1 MKKFGLFIILIISFS
16 SLLFGNTV
24 INQSLSDTL
33 TAKALKN
40 IEPLPEDVQNIYKSY
55 ISKYPDGIMAY
66 LISAE
71 GSSIL
76 WDANPEDVL
85 YNYIELKKLLEMEN
99 YDYSPEFF
107 LSYIA
112 KITASHEQIT
122 PYRKVFTEA
131 GLLSYVTQFP
141 DVEERIR
148 EVNLWC
154 RERMTFISTSG
165 RNQNPITIQ
174 QKSNI
179 GRCGE
184 MQVFFISACR
194 TVGIPARPAWT
205 PWWGH
210 MDNNHAWTE
219 VFVDGKWYYVGAA
232 EPDYYLNSTWFSSAV
247 NKALLVLARSTF
259 PDSTEEIVSKSSR
272 NNYINSTSFYQDTRK
287 VKFTV
292 VDSAGNPVPKA
303 VINIMAFNFSMLR
316 TLLGIKVDS
325 TGTKELTIGKGG
337 FLAITRK
344 DSLFDYQVIP
354 FDDGTISN
362 KFKFTLKERT
372 LESEDLI
379 FQFPDVKTEREKEP
393 DFFKKRKK
401 MIVEKYNERIKIF
414 QATPIPKYA
423 PEADSNFVEIFEKC
437 RNNKQPL
444 LDFVII
450 NPDIPEKFWEKVGS
464 VDVKFFWEACVTQW
478 QNLFDFYLELN
489 DKELSDTKWKN
500 LIEPSVFYEVLPDIS
515 VPQELRKWKDISALD
530 AIPQIIEELQKLHKI
545 EEDSASAGLLSLDK
559 MLEAEFLQDYNFK
572 TLSCYILKVN
582 HIPAQYTRIPSTI
595 MVMADSVWQN
605 YNVKENNFVKHTS
618 VEPQEKEVGSL
629 TFVEFKLVDKDFLP
643 VTLNPDNI
651 STTIFQKGRFYHN
664 DRQLDYDKE
673 NSVLSGE
680 LEKGDYY
687 VQMCVRESGE
697 ITKVKLIA
705 LHIDKQVEIKETLIF
720 KDFKRDWK
728 KAEKKYTTFL
738 DSLRSKDDVDYVIL
752 LGDYDDE
759 PVQRLA
765 TKTRSNLGEQKFVWI
780 GKNEPPE
787 IVSNYITS
795 DKYEKFMENN
805 PELKHRLITFYYD
818 SENEKWMMFE
828 GNWDLLFK

>member
-1 MKKFGLFIILIISFS
+1 MKKIGLLIILIISFS
-16 SLLFGNTV
+16 SLLFGNIT
-24 INQSLSDTL
+24 IDQTLIDTL
-33 TAKALKN
+33 TIKALKN
-40 IEPLPEDVQNIYKSY
+40 IEPLPENIQNIYKFY
-55 ISKYPDGIMAY
+55 IEKYPDGIMAY

-85 YNYIELKKLLEMEN
+85 SNYIELKKLLEMEDYN
-99 YDYSPEFF
+99 YSPEFF

-122 PYRKVFTEA
+122 PYRKVFTDA
-131 GLLSYVTQFP
+131 GLLSYVTEFP
-141 DVEERIR
+141 DVEERVR

-194 TVGIPARPAWT
+194 TIGIPARPAWT

-219 VFVDGKWYYVGAA
+219 VFLYGNWYYVGAA

-259 PDSTEEIVSKSSR
+259 PDTTEEVVSRSSR

-316 TLLGIKVDS
+316 TLLGIKADS
-325 TGTKELTIGKGG
+325 TGTKEITIGKGS
-337 FLAITRK
+337 FLAIARK
-344 DSLFDYQVIP
+344 DSLFDYKVIP

-362 KFKFTLKERT
+362 EFRFTLKERT
-372 LESEDLI
+372 LESEDLV

-393 DFFKKRKK
+393 EFFKERKK
-401 MIVEKYNERIKIF
+401 LTVEKYNERIKNF
-414 QATPIPKYA
+414 QSTPIPEYA
-423 PEADSNFVEIFEKC
+423 PKADSNFVEIFENC

-444 LDFVII
+444 LGFIVI
-450 NPDIPEKFWEKVGS
+450 NPDIPKNFWEKISS
-464 VDVKFFWEACVTQW
+464 VDVKFFWEASVYQW
-478 QNLFDFYLELN
+478 QNLFDFYMELK

-500 LIEPSVFYEVLPDIS
+500 LLSPSIFYEVLPEVR
-515 VPQELRKWKDISALD
+515 VPKHLTKWKDISALD
-530 AIPQIIEELQKLHKI
+530 AIPQIIEDLHSRYKI

-572 TLSCYILKVN
+572 TLSCYVLRAN
-582 HIPAQYTRIPSTI
+582 HIPAKYTRIPSTI

-605 YNVKENNFVKHTS
+605 YDVVENSFVK
-618 VEPQEKEVGSL
+618 PQEEEIKSL
-629 TFVEFKLVDKDFLP
+629 AFVEFKLVDKDFLP

-651 STTIFQKGRFYHN
+651 STTIFQDGRFYHN

-673 NSVLSGE
+673 KSILSGK

-687 VQMCVRESGE
+687 VQMGIRENSE
-697 ITKVKLIA
+697 TTKVKLVA

-728 KAEKKYTTFL
+728 KADKKYIAFL
-738 DSLRSKDDVDYVIL
+738 DSLRTEDDFDYVIL

-765 TKTRSNLGEQKFVWI
+765 TKTRSNLEEQKFVWI

-787 IVSNYITS
+787 TVPDYITS
-795 DKYEKFMENN
+795 SEYEKFMEDN

-818 SENEKWMMFE
+818 LENEKWMMFE

>member
-1 MKKFGLFIILIISFS
+1 MKKIGLFIILIISFS
-16 SLLFGNTV
+16 SILFGN
-24 INQSLSDTL
+24 ISIEQSLIDTL
-33 TAKALKN
+33 TAKAYKN
-40 IEPLPEDVQNIYKSY
+40 IEPLPDDVQGIYKSY
-55 ISKYPDGIMAY
+55 IEKYPDGIMAY
-66 LISAE
+66 LISSE

-85 YNYIELKKLLEMEN
+85 SNYIELKKLLEMED

-112 KITASHEQIT
+112 KITASHERIT

-131 GLLSYVTQFP
+131 GLLSYVTNFH
-141 DVEERIR
+141 DVEERVR

-194 TVGIPARPAWT
+194 TIGIPARPAWT

-219 VFVDGKWYYVGAA
+219 VFLYGKWYYVGAA

-259 PDSTEEIVSKSSR
+259 PDSTEEVVVRSSR

-292 VDSAGNPVPKA
+292 VDSSGNPVSKA

-316 TLLGIKVDS
+316 TLLGIRVDS
-325 TGTKELTIGKGG
+325 TGIKELTIGKGG
-337 FLAITRK
+337 FLAIAHK

-362 KFKFTLKERT
+362 EFQFTLEERT
-372 LESEDLI
+372 LESEDLV
-379 FQFPDVKTEREKEP
+379 FQFPDVITERKEEP
-393 DFFKKRKK
+393 DIFKERKK
-401 MIVEKYNERIKIF
+401 LIVEKYNERIKNF
-414 QATPIPKYA
+414 QSTPIPEYA
-423 PEADSNFVEIFEKC
+423 PEADSNFVEIFENC

-444 LDFVII
+444 LDFIVI
-450 NPDIPEKFWEKVGS
+450 NPEIPENFWEKVGS
-464 VDVKFFWEACVTQW
+464 IDVKFFWEASVIQW
-478 QNLFDFYLELN
+478 QNLFDFYLELK
-489 DKELSDTKWKN
+489 DKDMSDEKWKN
-500 LIEPSVFYEVLPDIS
+500 LLSPSVFYEVLPDIS
-515 VPQELRKWKDISALD
+515 VPKHLTKWKDISALE
-530 AIPQIIEELQKLHKI
+530 AIPQVIEELHTLYKT
-545 EEDSASAGLLSLDK
+545 EEDSASVGLLSLDK
-559 MLEAEFLQDYNFK
+559 MLEAEFLQDFHFK
-572 TLSCYILKVN
+572 TLSCYALKAN

-605 YNVKENNFVKHTS
+605 YDVKKNDFVKHTC
-618 VEPQEKEVGSL
+618 VEPQEEVESL
-629 TFVEFKLVDKDFLP
+629 AFIEFKLVDKDFLP

-651 STTIFQKGRFYHN
+651 SVTIFQDGMFYHN

-673 NSVLSGE
+673 NSILSGE

-687 VQMCVRESGE
+687 VQLGIRENSE
-697 ITKVKLIA
+697 TTKLKLVA
-705 LHIDKQVEIKETLIF
+705 LHIENQIEIKETLIF
-720 KDFKRDWK
+720 KDFMRAWE
-728 KAEKKYTTFL
+728 KADKKYTAFL
-738 DSLRSKDDVDYVIL
+738 DSLRTEENVDYVIL
-752 LGDYDDE
+752 LGNYDDE

-765 TKTRSNLGEQKFVWI
+765 TKTRSNLEEQKFVWI

-795 DKYEKFMENN
+795 EEYEKFMENN

-818 SENEKWMMFE
+818 LENEKWMMFE
-828 GNWDLLFK
+828 GNWDLLCE

>member
-1 MKKFGLFIILIISFS
+1 M
-16 SLLFGNTV
+16 
-24 INQSLSDTL
+24 LS
-33 TAKALKN
+33 
-40 IEPLPEDVQNIYKSY
+40 
-55 ISKYPDGIMAY
+55 
-66 LISAE
+66 
-71 GSSIL
+71 
-76 WDANPEDVL
+76 
-85 YNYIELKKLLEMEN
+85 NYIELKKLLEMEDYN
-99 YDYSPEFF
+99 YSPEFF

-122 PYRKVFTEA
+122 PYRKVFA
-131 GLLSYVTQFP
+131 DSDPLSYVTNFP

-165 RNQNPITIQ
+165 RNQDPITIQ

-194 TVGIPARPAWT
+194 TIGIPARPAWT

-210 MDNNHAWTE
+210 TDNNHAWTE

-232 EPDYYLNSTWFSSAV
+232 EPDYYLNSTWFTSAV

-259 PDSTEEIVSKSSR
+259 PDSTEEVVSKSAR

-316 TLLGIKVDS
+316 TLLGIKTDS
-325 TGTKELTIGKGG
+325 TGIKEITIGKGG
-337 FLAITRK
+337 FLAIARK

-354 FDDGTISN
+354 FDDGTIPN
-362 KFKFTLKERT
+362 EFLFTLKNRT

-379 FQFPDVKTEREKEP
+379 FLFPDVKTERKKEP
-393 DFFKKRKK
+393 EYFKERKK
-401 MIVEKYNERIKIF
+401 LIVEKYNERIKNF
-414 QATPIPKYA
+414 QSTPIPEYA
-423 PEADSNFVEIFEKC
+423 PEADSNFVEIFENC

-444 LDFVII
+444 LDFVVI
-450 NPDIPEKFWEKVGS
+450 NPDISENFWEKIGS
-464 VDVKFFWEACVTQW
+464 VDVKFFWEANVTQW
-478 QNLFDFYLELN
+478 QNLFDFYMELK

-500 LIEPSVFYEVLPDIS
+500 LLSPSVFYEVLPDIS
-515 VPQELRKWKDISALD
+515 VSQELAKWKDISALE
-530 AIPQIIEELQKLHKI
+530 AIPQIIEELHNRHKI
-545 EEDSASAGLLSLDK
+545 EENSASVGLLSLDK
-559 MLEAEFLQDYNFK
+559 MLEAEFLQDFQFK
-572 TLSCYILKVN
+572 TLSCYVLKAN
-582 HIPAQYTRIPSTI
+582 HIPAQYTRIPSMI

-605 YNVKENNFVKHTS
+605 YNVKENNFVK
-618 VEPQEKEVGSL
+618 PQEEKVKSL
-629 TFVEFKLVDKDFLP
+629 AFIEFKLVDKDFLP

-651 STTIFQKGRFYHN
+651 SVTIFQDGRFYHN

-673 NSVLSGE
+673 NSILSGE

-687 VQMCVRESGE
+687 VQLGIRENSE
-697 ITKVKLIA
+697 TTKVKLIA

-720 KDFKRDWK
+720 KDFKRDWE
-728 KAEKKYTTFL
+728 KADKKYTAFL
-738 DSLRSKDDVDYVIL
+738 DSLRTEDDVDYVIL

-765 TKTRSNLGEQKFVWI
+765 TKTRSKLDGQKFIWI
-780 GKNEPPE
+780 GKNEPPQT
-787 IVSNYITS
+787 VPDYTTS
-795 DKYEKFMENN
+795 DEYEKFIENN

-828 GNWDLLFK
+828 GNWDLLCE

>member
-1 MKKFGLFIILIISFS
+1 MNKIVFFIILIISFS
-16 SLLFGNTV
+16 SLLFGN
-24 INQSLSDTL
+24 IAIDQALIDTL
-33 TAKALKN
+33 TVKALKN
-40 IEPLPEDVQNIYKSY
+40 IEPLPKDVQNIYQSY
-55 ISKYPDGIMAY
+55 ISKYSDGIMAY

-85 YNYIELKKLLEMEN
+85 SNYIELKKLLEMEN

-131 GLLSYVTQFP
+131 GLLSYVTEFP
-141 DVEERIR
+141 DIEERIR

-194 TVGIPARPAWT
+194 TIGIPARPAWT

-219 VFVDGKWYYVGAA
+219 VFVDAKWYYVGAA
-232 EPDYYLNSTWFSSAV
+232 EPDYNLNSTWFSSAV

-259 PDSTEEIVSKSSR
+259 PDSTEEVVSKSHR

-316 TLLGIKVDS
+316 TLLGIKTDS
-325 TGTKELTIGKGG
+325 TGTKEITIGKGG
-337 FLAITRK
+337 FLAIARK
-344 DSLFDYQVIP
+344 DSLFDYKIIP
-354 FDDGTISN
+354 FYDDTISN
-362 KFKFTLKERT
+362 EFQFILEERK

-393 DFFKKRKK
+393 EFFKERKK
-401 MIVEKYNERIKIF
+401 MIVEKYNERIKNF
-414 QATPIPKYA
+414 QSTSIPGYA
-423 PEADSNFVEIFEKC
+423 PEADSNFVEIFKKC

-444 LDFVII
+444 LDFVVI
-450 NPDIPEKFWEKVGS
+450 NPDISEKFWEKVGS
-464 VDVKFFWEACVTQW
+464 VDVKFFWEASVTQW
-478 QNLFDFYLELN
+478 QNLFDFYMELE
-489 DKELSDTKWKN
+489 DKELSDIKWKN

-515 VPQELRKWKDISALD
+515 VPAHLTKWKDIAASE
-530 AIPQIIEELQKLHKI
+530 AIPQIIEELHALHKI
-545 EEDSASAGLLSLDK
+545 EEDSASVGLISLDK

-572 TLSCYILKVN
+572 TLSCYILKAN

-605 YNVKENNFVKHTS
+605 YDVKENNFVKHTR
-618 VEPQEKEVGSL
+618 VKPQEEEVESL
-629 TFVEFKLVDKDFLP
+629 AFIEFKLVDKDFLP

-651 STTIFQKGRFYHN
+651 STTIFQDGRFYHN

-673 NSVLSGE
+673 NSILSGE

-687 VQMCVRESGE
+687 VQLGIRESSE
-697 ITKVKLIA
+697 TTKVKLIA

-728 KAEKKYTTFL
+728 KAGKKYTAFL
-738 DSLRSKDDVDYVIL
+738 DSLRTEENIDYVIL

-795 DKYEKFMENN
+795 DKYEKFMEDN

-818 SENEKWMMFE
+818 VENEKWMMFE
-828 GNWDLLFK
+828 GNWDLLCE

>member
-1 MKKFGLFIILIISFS
+1 MKKFVLFIILVISY
-16 SLLFGNTV
+16 SLLFGD
-24 INQSLSDTL
+24 ISFDQALIDTL

-55 ISKYPDGIMAY
+55 ISKYPDGIIAY

-85 YNYIELKKLLEMEN
+85 SNYIELKKLLEMEN

-112 KITASHEQIT
+112 KITASHEQIS

-131 GLLSYVTQFP
+131 GLLYYVTEFP

-165 RNQNPITIQ
+165 RNQNPTTIL

-232 EPDYYLNSTWFSSAV
+232 EPDYYLNSTWFTSAV

-259 PDSTEEIVSKSSR
+259 PDSTEEVVSKSSR

-287 VKFTV
+287 LKFTV

-316 TLLGIKVDS
+316 TLLGIKTDS
-325 TGTKELTIGKGG
+325 TGTKEITIGKGG
-337 FLAITRK
+337 FLAIARK

-354 FDDGTISN
+354 FDDISN
-362 KFKFTLKERT
+362 EFQFILEERT
-372 LESEDLI
+372 LESEDLV
-379 FQFPDVKTEREKEP
+379 FQFPDVKTERKEEP
-393 DFFKKRKK
+393 EFFKERKK
-401 MIVEKYNERIKIF
+401 LIVERYNEKIKYF
-414 QATPIPKYA
+414 QSTQIPEYA
-423 PEADSNFVEIFEKC
+423 PKADSNFVEIFENC

-444 LDFVII
+444 LDFIVIK
-450 NPDIPEKFWEKVGS
+450 PDIPEKFWEKISS
-464 VDVKFFWEACVTQW
+464 VDVKFFWEASVTQW
-478 QNLFDFYLELN
+478 QNLFDFYMELE

-500 LIEPSVFYEVLPDIS
+500 LLAPSIFYEVLPDIS
-515 VPQELRKWKDISALD
+515 VPQELKKWEDISALD
-530 AIPQIIEELQKLHKI
+530 AIPQVIEEMHTRYKI
-545 EEDSASAGLLSLDK
+545 EEDSASVGLLSLDK
-559 MLEAEFLQDYNFK
+559 MLEAQFLQDFQFK
-572 TLSCYILKVN
+572 TLSCYILKAN

-605 YNVKENNFVKHTS
+605 YNVKENNFVK
-618 VEPQEKEVGSL
+618 PQEEEVESL
-629 TFVEFKLVDKDFLP
+629 AFIEFKLVDKDFLP

-651 STTIFQKGRFYHN
+651 STTIFQDGKFYHN

-673 NSVLSGE
+673 NSILSGE

-687 VQMCVRESGE
+687 VQLGIRENSE
-697 ITKVKLIA
+697 TTKVKLVA
-705 LHIDKQVEIKETLIF
+705 LHIDRQVEIKETLIF

-728 KAEKKYTTFL
+728 KTDKKYTAFL
-738 DSLRSKDDVDYVIL
+738 DSLRTEDDADYVIL

-765 TKTRSNLGEQKFVWI
+765 TKTRSKLEGQKFVWI
-780 GKNEPPE
+780 GKNEPPGT
-787 IVSNYITS
+787 VLNYITS
-795 DKYEKFMENN
+795 DEYEKLLEDN

-828 GNWDLLFK
+828 GNWDLLYR

>member
-16 SLLFGNTV
+16 SILFGNIV
-24 INQSLSDTL
+24 IDQALIDTL

-40 IEPLPEDVQNIYKSY
+40 IDPLPEDIQDIYKSY
-55 ISKYPDGIMAY
+55 IEKYPDGIMAY

-71 GSSIL
+71 DSSIL
-76 WDANPEDVL
+76 WDTNTEDVL
-85 YNYIELKKLLEMEN
+85 SNYIELKKLLEMEDH
-99 YDYSPEFF
+99 DYSPEFF
-107 LSYIA
+107 FSYIA
-112 KITASHEQIT
+112 KLTVSHEQIT
-122 PYRKVFTEA
+122 PYRKVFSDS
-131 GLLSYVTQFP
+131 GLLSYITDFP
-141 DVEERIR
+141 DIEERIR

-232 EPDYYLNSTWFSSAV
+232 EPDYNLNSTWFTSAV

-259 PDSTEEIVSKSSR
+259 PDSTEEVVSKSSR

-292 VDSAGNPVPKA
+292 VDSLDKPVPKA

-316 TLLGIKVDS
+316 TLLGIKADS
-325 TGTKELTIGKGG
+325 TGTKEITIGKGG
-337 FLAITRK
+337 FLAIARK
-344 DSLFDYQVIP
+344 DSLFDYKVIP
-354 FDDGTISN
+354 FDDGSN
-362 KFKFTLKERT
+362 EFQFTLEERT
-372 LESEDLI
+372 LKSEDFI
-379 FQFPDVKTEREKEP
+379 FQFPDVKTERKKEP
-393 DFFKKRKK
+393 ESFKERKK
-401 MIVEKYNERIKIF
+401 QIVEKYNERIKNF
-414 QATPIPKYA
+414 QSTPIPEYA
-423 PEADSNFVEIFEKC
+423 PEADSNFVEIFENC

-444 LDFVII
+444 LDFVVI
-450 NPDIPEKFWEKVGS
+450 NSDIPEKFWEKVSS
-464 VDVKFFWEACVTQW
+464 VDVKFFWEASVTQW
-478 QNLFDFYLELN
+478 QNLFDFYLELE
-489 DKELSDTKWKN
+489 DKELSDVKWKN
-500 LIEPSVFYEVLPDIS
+500 LLEPSVFFEVLSDVR
-515 VPQELRKWKDISALD
+515 VPQVFTKWKDISASE
-530 AIPQIIEELQKLHKI
+530 AIPQIIEEVQKLHKI

-572 TLSCYILKVN
+572 TLSCYVLKAN

-605 YNVKENNFVKHTS
+605 YDVKENDYVK
-618 VEPQEKEVGSL
+618 PQEKNVESL
-629 TFVEFKLVDKDFLP
+629 AFVEFKLVDKDFLP

-673 NSVLSGE
+673 NSILSGE

-687 VQMCVRESGE
+687 VQLGIRENSE
-697 ITKVKLIA
+697 TTKVKLVV

-720 KDFKRDWK
+720 KDFMRDWK
-728 KAEKKYTTFL
+728 KADKKYTAFL
-738 DSLRSKDDVDYVIL
+738 DSLRTEENVDYVIL
-752 LGDYDDE
+752 LGNYDDE

-787 IVSNYITS
+787 TVSNYITS
-795 DKYEKFMENN
+795 VEYEKFMEDNS
-805 PELKHRLITFYYD
+805 ELKHRLITFYYD
-818 SENEKWMMFE
+818 SENDKWMMFE
-828 GNWDLLFK
+828 GNWDLLCE